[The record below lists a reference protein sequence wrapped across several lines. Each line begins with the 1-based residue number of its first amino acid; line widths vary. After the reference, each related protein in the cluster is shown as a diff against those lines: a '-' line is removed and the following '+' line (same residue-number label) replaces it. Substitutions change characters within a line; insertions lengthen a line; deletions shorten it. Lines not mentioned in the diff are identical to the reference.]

1 MKVII
6 EACREGED
14 SIFTDVIEGDH
25 SEIAARMAAF
35 GRDGYK
41 YQTAHR
47 LDMVCD
53 FCSEPRI
60 AWRFQIEPGG
70 LIGRVITDE
79 HDATHIDRDGKWGAC
94 SDCANFIVSEEWAM
108 LADRAV
114 TRGLE
119 MVGAPDTPDLR
130 EMVYFTV
137 VQGAHNCF
145 RNGYMKTKPFPTNVL
160 TDEEVMG
167 S

>member
-1 MKVII
+1 MRVII
-6 EACREGED
+6 EHAKEGED
-14 SIFTDVIEGDH
+14 PIFTDVIEGDH
-25 SEIAARMAAF
+25 AEIAAIMSQF
-35 GRDGYK
+35 GREGYK

-70 LIGRVITDE
+70 LIGRIVTDD
-79 HDATHIDRDGKWGAC
+79 HDQTHIDRDGKWGAC
-94 SDCANFIVSEEWAM
+94 QDCANFILAEEWDK

-114 TRGLE
+114 AMGLS
-119 MVGAPDTPDLR
+119 MMGLPDSPDAR
-130 EMVYFTV
+130 DFIYATCVA
-137 VQGAHNCF
+137 GAHGCF
-145 RNGYMKTKPFPTNVL
+145 RTGYMKTKPFPTSVL

-167 S
+167 